1 MMDSSSMHK
10 WNSDTGLNH
19 FEKILWMIVN
29 WINNHWF
36 PSWTDSNLSVGHF
49 NPVITQDS
57 WDETYETMTS
67 PSRTLAQIFML
78 KLPWQEIYSELG
90 NIHVLDIGCGSGNNA
105 ARLLRWSGGMIS
117 TYVGM
122 DLKRH
127 NNWDKVVDK
136 FSVSSF
142 LETDVADIANCF
154 KVETNFIFSQSSIEH
169 FTDDIKLF
177 HDIYTFVRQRSKP
190 VIQVHLL
197 PSSVGLSLY
206 RWHGVRQYTP
216 RTISMLT
223 KIFNDCS
230 YARLYPLGGK
240 KCNIAHVALRR
251 FQQRSS
257 IDAERT
263 KVLQDEYA
271 DKVRE
276 AIMFDSEDL
285 HPRPAFYALV
295 IHSNWSR
302 RMF

>member
-1 MMDSSSMHK
+1 MHK

-36 PSWTDSNLSVGHF
+36 PAWTDSNLSLGHF
-49 NPVITQDS
+49 NPVITKDS

-67 PSRTLAQIFML
+67 PSRTLSQIFML
-78 KLPWQEIYSELG
+78 KLPWQEICAELG

-105 ARLLRWSGGMIS
+105 IRLLRWSENMIS
-117 TYVGM
+117 TYVGI
-122 DLKRH
+122 DLKRR
-127 NNWDKVVDK
+127 NNWNKVVDT
-136 FSVSSF
+136 FSNSLFV
-142 LETDVADIANCF
+142 ETDVADVVNCF
-154 KVETNFIFSQSSIEH
+154 KFETNFIFSQSSIEH

-177 HDIYTFVRQRSKP
+177 HDIHTFVRQSSKP

-197 PSSVGLSLY
+197 PSSVGLRLY

-216 RTISMLT
+216 RTISILT
-223 KIFNDCS
+223 KVFNDCS

-240 KCNIAHVALRR
+240 RCNIAHVALRR

-257 IDAERT
+257 ADTGRI

-276 AIMFDSEDL
+276 AIMVDSENL
-285 HPRPAFYALV
+285 QARPTFYALV

-302 RMF
+302 RIF